1 MLPMLIVFIIS
12 ISAVSAADN
21 VTHDV
26 FSVGETTNK
35 INTYGDDISKT
46 GSTIDDFSESTSN
59 NEIMG
64 SMKVGDYTYNN
75 ELEIQT
81 KDVTLIRVHEEK
93 YVLNKNWDVTGCS
106 YNDEF
111 PDQKISIRIK
121 NIDYDVN
128 DEWSTEYPAILKIT
142 FKIYK
147 NGNYL
152 SSFSKY
158 TDEYGYVTF
167 SSSTLPDKTG
177 KYTIIASFDGKEPYF
192 SFGNENSKTT
202 YYEYLP
208 VEKSFTITKK
218 NPTEHKYTITS
229 YWYGQKYTITTKLTD
244 KQYQSLK
251 TAKKNKKTKEISGSR
266 TKKYVTAK
274 RTITKKLIVYKVTQN
289 KNTGKI
295 KQKWTKN
302 WKSNAI
308 KLVKLGYK
316 GKMHKKLSKYK
327 GTIWITFKKTI
338 KKKYEIKTLF
348 STISKDGQYKKGD
361 YISLG
366 SVEPMGAVSISI

>member
-1 MLPMLIVFIIS
+1 MFLCVLLSV
-12 ISAVSAADN
+12 SAVSAADN
-21 VTHDV
+21 VTSDV
-26 FSVGETTNK
+26 INVEQTDSGINVSVNDVG
-35 INTYGDDISKT
+35 KT
-46 GSTIDDFSESTSN
+46 GSLINDFSESNSN
-59 NEIMG
+59 KVIIG
-64 SMKVGDYTYNN
+64 SMKVGDYSYNN
-75 ELEIQT
+75 ELEIQA
-81 KDVTLIRVHEEK
+81 KDVTIIGVHEEK
-93 YVLNKNWDVTGCS
+93 YVLNKNWDVISSS
-106 YNDEF
+106 YNGEF
-111 PDQKISIRIK
+111 PDKKISIRVK
-121 NIDYDVN
+121 NIDYDID
-128 DEWSTEYPAILKIT
+128 DEWSTKFPALLKIT

-152 SSFSKY
+152 SSFSKT

-167 SSSTLPDKTG
+167 SSSILPDKSG
-177 KYTIIASFDGKEPYF
+177 KYTIIALFDGKEPYF
-192 SFGNENSKTT
+192 TFGDEKSKKT

-208 VEKSFTITKK
+208 AEKSFTITKK
-218 NPTEHKYTITS
+218 NPTEHKYTIAS
-229 YWYGQKYTITTKLTD
+229 YWNGQKYTLTTKLTD

-266 TKKYVTAK
+266 TKKYVTVK
-274 RTITKKLIVYKVTQN
+274 RTITKKLVVYKVTQN

-302 WKSNAI
+302 WKSKSK
-308 KLVKLGYK
+308 KLVNLGYK

-366 SVEPMGAVSISI
+366 SVEPMGGIRISIV